1 MSVRNRFGRRV
12 ALFALAFSITPI
24 SSIAYGEG
32 VVQRPIPR
40 ETVTRPIYISSC
52 DNHWVSDGNTTISSR
67 GYAQVRLTSGAPVY
81 AAARNFVGALIA
93 SQAYVGSTGANV
105 TFFNN
110 TYRSIITFSPSLRS
124 VSSSTV
130 CPTGTWTFVSQ

>member
-32 VVQRPIPR
+32 VVQRSIPG

-81 AAARNFVGALIA
+81 AAAGNSVGALIA

-110 TYRSIITFSPSLRS
+110 TYRSIITFSPSLCS
-124 VSSSTV
+124 VSPSTV
-130 CPTGTWTFVSQ
+130 YPTGTWTFVSQ

>member
-32 VVQRPIPR
+32 VVQRSIPG

-52 DNHWVSDGNTTISSR
+52 DNHWASDGNTTISSR
-67 GYAQVRLTSGAPVY
+67 GHAQVRLTSGAPD
-81 AAARNFVGALIA
+81 VG
-93 SQAYVGSTGANV
+93 
-105 TFFNN
+105 
-110 TYRSIITFSPSLRS
+110 
-124 VSSSTV
+124 
-130 CPTGTWTFVSQ
+130 